1 MMEEKLNEDN
11 PRILIVEDEPF
22 IAENLQ
28 EMLGIFDYEDTEIA
42 NSASQAIKCIKASK
56 PELVLL
62 DVKIKGDQDGIELG
76 EIIKEQF
83 SIPFVYITSYSDKE
97 TIDRAKKTQ
106 PLGFIVKPFTKD
118 DVYAAI
124 EVALFNRH
132 RNLAGPNKS
141 PFSENNLNN
150 FGNDAIFIKIDNKLV
165 KIKYD
170 DLLYIH
176 SQSNTMLIYTRNHGL
191 FKLRTSLKNILH
203 QLPKDRFLR
212 VQKSY
217 IVHADA
223 ITALDTSNIYI
234 DEVEIPIGRAY
245 YNAFSATLNTINA
258 G

>member
-1 MMEEKLNEDN
+1 MKDSYYENH

-28 EMLGIFDYEDTEIA
+28 EMLGIFGYEETEIA
-42 NSASQAIKCIKASK
+42 NSASQAIKCIKTSR

-76 EIIKEQF
+76 QIIKEQF
-83 SIPFVYITSYSDKE
+83 NIPFVYITSYSDKE
-97 TIDRAKKTQ
+97 TINRAKQTN

-124 EVALFNRH
+124 EVALFNRN
-132 RNLAGPNKS
+132 RNLAGPSNS
-141 PFSENNLNN
+141 PFSEGNPNSY
-150 FGNDAIFIKIDNKLV
+150 GNDAIFIKIDAKLI

-176 SQSNTMLIYTRNHGL
+176 SQSNTMLIYTRNQGKL
-191 FKLRTSLKNILH
+191 KLRNSLKNILH

-217 IVHADA
+217 IVQADA
-223 ITALDTSNIYI
+223 ITAIDTANIYI
-234 DEVEIPIGRAY
+234 DEVEIPIGRSY
-245 YNAFSATLNTINA
+245 YNAFSATLNTIMA